1 MCFILLCFLFKP
13 SLCRSTFLF
22 SSVMCS
28 SWSTVV
34 CRRSYVLSTLV
45 LFVYLYKVSNTSWL
59 YEQHGVFLI
68 TDSNYL
74 PFASTWIHPGILV
87 VSVLLFFLVF
97 CVVFF
102 CCVCLRPVSCV
113 PNVTSVSGLSSSC
126 FLCTH
131 CDQCLWIVFVLCLVY
146 PMWPVSL
153 DCPFLVFS
161 YVYVILWF
169 Q

>member
-102 CCVCLRPVSCV
+102 LLCLPSSCV
-113 PNVTSVSGLSSSC
+113 
-126 FLCTH
+126 LCTQ
-131 CDQCLWIVFVLCLVY
+131 CNQCLWIVFVLCLVY

>member
-97 CVVFF
+97 CVVFI

-126 FLCTH
+126 VLCTQ
-131 CDQCLWIVFVLCLVY
+131 CDQCLWIVPSWF
-146 PMWPVSL
+146 SL
-153 DCPFLVFS
+153 TFM
-161 YVYVILWF
+161 
-169 Q
+169 